1 MHLRPKD
8 AGLPVLAR
16 LAATVDPLSE
26 AASGLAPLARLV
38 HEELNAEVCVALV
51 PRPLDDYPLKRWRR
65 SVFVSGRRG
74 EAPAAVFARLKTRH
88 TLTVALIAPPS
99 WLVSAHSSEQDL
111 DNIRAV
117 DAVLKP
123 DMALASH
130 GGGRG
135 GSENAATGLHL
146 ELQRTDGA
154 GGVHL
159 DSSSESSCGN
169 ADTRVMRNLGFW
181 SMPACPGTFQLSLAP
196 GASNDT
202 FELVR
207 GSPGS
212 MEDVEVTSFTLA
224 NLPLK
229 VRVRPGRQESDLAS
243 KTLGTAKRR
252 SRWKRASTRHLNAVA
267 AGNATAG
274 GKVAEAQ
281 VEALPTIHVFS
292 LASGHMYERLLS
304 IMVMSVRNHTRAVF
318 AVTAGLFVFTTLL
331 PQLEADMEGVTFHL
345 VSFKWPSWLNPQ
357 QEKQRLIW
365 AYKILFLATGMFL
378 IQVAGISFRFW
389 ESGYW
394 QSHLGPS
401 PYHISALFVV
411 DLLEFRRQSVGD
423 ELRAT
428 YNQLTRDPGSLANLD
443 QDLPNYAQH
452 SIPIFSLP
460 QEWLWCESWCS
471 QPTKHLAK
479 AIDLCQ
485 NPLTKEPKIAM
496 ARRVIPEWEGY
507 HRRVLA
513 LQAGA
518 VEAVQQ
524 VNSEAAA
531 GRRQE
536 L

>member
-1 MHLRPKD
+1 
-8 AGLPVLAR
+8 
-16 LAATVDPLSE
+16 
-26 AASGLAPLARLV
+26 
-38 HEELNAEVCVALV
+38 
-51 PRPLDDYPLKRWRR
+51 
-65 SVFVSGRRG
+65 
-74 EAPAAVFARLKTRH
+74 
-88 TLTVALIAPPS
+88 
-99 WLVSAHSSEQDL
+99 
-111 DNIRAV
+111 
-117 DAVLKP
+117 
-123 DMALASH
+123 
-130 GGGRG
+130 
-135 GSENAATGLHL
+135 
-146 ELQRTDGA
+146 
-154 GGVHL
+154 
-159 DSSSESSCGN
+159 
-169 ADTRVMRNLGFW
+169 
-181 SMPACPGTFQLSLAP
+181 
-196 GASNDT
+196 
-202 FELVR
+202 
-207 GSPGS
+207 
-212 MEDVEVTSFTLA
+212 
-224 NLPLK
+224 
-229 VRVRPGRQESDLAS
+229 
-243 KTLGTAKRR
+243 
-252 SRWKRASTRHLNAVA
+252 
-267 AGNATAG
+267 
-274 GKVAEAQ
+274 
-281 VEALPTIHVFS
+281 
-292 LASGHMYERLLS
+292 
-304 IMVMSVRNHTRAVF
+304 
-318 AVTAGLFVFTTLL
+318 
-331 PQLEADMEGVTFHL
+331 LEADMEGVTFHL

-365 AYKILFLATGMFL
+365 AYKILFLDVLFPMDVPRVIFVDSDLVVRADLRELWDLDMQGRAYGFSPFCNGHVLDPSGGDKLDWKNTNTTG
-378 IQVAGISFRFW
+378 FRFW